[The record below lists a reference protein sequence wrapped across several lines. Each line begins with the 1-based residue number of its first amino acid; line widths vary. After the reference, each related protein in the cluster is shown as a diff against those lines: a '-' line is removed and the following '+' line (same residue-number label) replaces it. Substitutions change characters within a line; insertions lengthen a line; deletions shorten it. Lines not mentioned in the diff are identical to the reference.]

1 MKFRFFWLSL
11 LTLVFVPTMT
21 FSQTTTASSSE
32 SGGFFKTVINSVTG
46 IKEGVQEQI
55 TGEKPLRDA
64 VLTKRIQERIINLA
78 ANISNRFDGL
88 IARLDNIAGR
98 LQKRIDKQKLEG
110 YDVSAAE
117 TSLTTARAELTAAK
131 DEMRTIDTS
140 VRQAIGSIDPRGE
153 WRGVRVQFLTTR
165 DHIKAAHASL
175 RETITL
181 LKTSTPGAPIPSN
194 ATSTATSS

>member
-1 MKFRFFWLSL
+1 MKFRFFGVSL
-11 LTLVFVPTMT
+11 FALALVPTMA
-21 FSQTTTASSSE
+21 FSQTSTASSTE
-32 SGGFFKTVINSVTG
+32 GGGFFETVINSVTG

-98 LQKRIDKQKLEG
+98 LQKRIDKQRSEG

-117 TSLTTARAELTAAK
+117 TSLAIARTELNSAK
-131 DEMRTIDTS
+131 EEMRTIDTS
-140 VRQAIGSIDPRGE
+140 VRQAIGSVDPRGE
-153 WRGVRVQFLTTR
+153 WRGVRVKFLTTR
-165 DHIKAAHASL
+165 DHIKAAHGAL
-175 RETITL
+175 RKTTTL
-181 LKTSTPGAPIPSN
+181 LKTTTPGAPLPIS
-194 ATSTATSS
+194 ATTTATSS

>member
-1 MKFRFFWLSL
+1 MKFGFFSIVLLSL
-11 LTLVFVPTMT
+11 VILPT
-21 FSQTTTASSSE
+21 SLAAQTTTASSSE
-32 SGGFFKTVINSVTG
+32 NSGFFETVINSVTG
-46 IKEGVQEQI
+46 IKDEVQEQI
-55 TGEKPLRDA
+55 TGEKPLKDA

-117 TSLTTARAELTAAK
+117 TSLATARAELTAAK

-153 WRGVRVQFLTTR
+153 WRGVRAKFLTTR
-165 DHIKAAHASL
+165 DHIKAAHAAL

-181 LKTSTPGAPIPSN
+181 LKTSTPGAPVPSI
-194 ATSTATSS
+194 ATTTASSS

>member
-1 MKFRFFWLSL
+1 MKFGFFSLAL
-11 LTLVFVPTMT
+11 LTFILVPTMA

-32 SGGFFKTVINSVTG
+32 GGGFFKTVINSVTG
-46 IKEGVQEQI
+46 IKEEVQEQI
-55 TGEKPLRDA
+55 TGEKPLKDA

-98 LQKRIDKQKLEG
+98 LQKRIDKQRSEG

-117 TSLTTARAELTAAK
+117 LSLATARTELNSAK
-131 DEMRTIDTS
+131 EEMKTIDVS
-140 VRQAIGSIDPRGE
+140 VRQAIGSVDPRGE
-153 WRGVRVQFLTTR
+153 WRGVRVKFLTTR
-165 DHIKAAHASL
+165 DHIKAAHAAL

-181 LKTSTPGAPIPSN
+181 LKTTTPGAPLPTN
-194 ATSTATSS
+194 ATTTATSS